1 MDQPPGSTEE
11 PGVWQRFWDWFEE
24 GTTTAKI
31 LTAVVAV
38 VVVLGVAFGLI
49 NGVVGQGSTGT
60 SRSEQLDSYLSEYGG
75 DRDVYIRI
83 LTTETCGQLQEEFDS
98 AEADRESEEPGSELH
113 QANLGY
119 MTAADDMTG
128 AAGCAD

>member
-11 PGVWQRFWDWFEE
+11 PGVWQRFWDWFDE
-24 GTTTAKI
+24 GTTTVKI
-31 LTAVVAV
+31 LTAVVSIVVVMGGAFALINAV
-38 VVVLGVAFGLI
+38 VS
-49 NGVVGQGSTGT
+49 QPSTGT

-83 LTTETCGQLQEEFDS
+83 LTTENCDQLQEEFDS
-98 AEADRESEEPGSELH
+98 AEADRQSEEPGSELH

-119 MTAADDMTG
+119 TTAADDMMG
-128 AAGCAD
+128 AAECAD

>member
-24 GTTTAKI
+24 GTTTVKI

-38 VVVLGVAFGLI
+38 VVVLGVTFALI
-49 NGVVGQGSTGT
+49 NGVVGQPSTGT

-75 DRDVYIRI
+75 DPFREIRRLEAAKRDKA
-83 LTTETCGQLQEEFDS
+83 LEQL
-98 AEADRESEEPGSELH
+98 
-113 QANLGY
+113 
-119 MTAADDMTG
+119 
-128 AAGCAD
+128 AG

>member
-1 MDQPPGSTEE
+1 MDQPPRSADER
-11 PGVWQRFWDWFEE
+11 GVWQRFWDWFDK
-24 GTTTAKI
+24 GTTTVKI
-31 LTAVVAV
+31 FTAVVSIVVVMGGAFALMSAV
-38 VVVLGVAFGLI
+38 VS
-49 NGVVGQGSTGT
+49 QPSTGT

-83 LTTETCGQLQEEFDS
+83 LTIETCDRLREEFDS
-98 AEADRESEEPGSELH
+98 AEADRQSEKPGSEVH

-119 MTAADDMTG
+119 TTAADDMMR